1 MSEYIFQ
8 IGAKEYKA
16 DLLDLSGEAALVMVN
31 GQEYRVELKQIGAA
45 RASSLEVRRD
55 TQAKPAAAV
64 AAVPGGAPPV
74 AASMPSSGQQ
84 SNVVKTPLPGLVQA
98 VKVAVGDRV
107 SLGQTVVVM
116 EAMKM
121 ENQIVATCDGTVRK
135 VFVQKGANVSEGD
148 PLVEIERSAMS
159 NL

>member
-8 IGAKEYKA
+8 INAKEYRA
-16 DLLDLSGEAALVMVN
+16 EILDLSGEAAQVSVN
-31 GQEYRVELKQIGAA
+31 GQEYRVELKTIGAA
-45 RASSLEVRRD
+45 RANSIEVRRAAPK
-55 TQAKPAAAV
+55 TAPAAAATP
-64 AAVPGGAPPV
+64 AAAAAPV
-74 AASMPSSGQQ
+74 SLPSSGQQ
-84 SNVVKTPLPGLVQA
+84 SNVVKTPLPGLVSEI
-98 VKVAVGDRV
+98 KVAVGDRV
-107 SLGQTVVVM
+107 ALGQTVVVM

-135 VFVQKGANVSEGD
+135 VFVQKGANVSEGE